1 MSSLLGFVT
10 SYVVNATWQVSLI
23 VAAAWLT
30 GRLLKRLGPQAE
42 HAVWV
47 AALAMSVVTP
57 ALPALRS
64 LLQLVTGAR
73 MGGGGAAITFASGGG
88 GLSTQGG
95 VFALPAFWMWCLPA
109 CYAVTLIYFA
119 GRLVLKFI
127 AAVKMLPNASPV
139 KFTPEQEEIWQ
150 SCARAFEMK
159 RVQVLACAKAQG
171 PMALGLRMPILLV
184 PPNFASICTPQEF
197 LSAIAHECA
206 HLKRRD
212 FQKNLIYEVTSL
224 LLAFHPLIRV
234 IQSGIAQ
241 TREMICD
248 GMVTEEHVEP
258 GSYARSLL
266 RLAAAMAVPSR
277 GSDHYAVGI
286 FDGNVLEKRVMRI
299 RMKKQYAGA
308 ALRFGLITSAAA
320 ILLSA
325 LVGAAAVAVPIRQQ
339 TRSQDSAPSSRY
351 GHVYKV
357 GHGVSAPVP
366 LNRVAA
372 KYPKAVREKRE
383 KLDCVVVLG
392 LVVDAKG
399 MPQDV
404 HVVKSFRADFDAQA
418 VKAAKQ
424 YRFRPAMLSGNPVAV
439 SIKMQVNFKWY

>member
-1 MSSLLGFVT
+1 MSSLFGFVA
-10 SYVVNATWQVSLI
+10 SYVVNAVWEVALI
-23 VAAAWLT
+23 AAVAWLT
-30 GRLLKRLGPQAE
+30 SRLLRRLGPQAE

-57 ALPALRS
+57 ALPALRNS
-64 LLQLVTGAR
+64 LDLVTASR
-73 MGGGGAAITFASGGG
+73 TGGGGAAIIFVPGGG
-88 GLSTQGG
+88 GLAARRG
-95 VFALPAFWMWCLPA
+95 VFALSTFWMWCLLA
-109 CYAVTLIYFA
+109 CYAATLIYFA
-119 GRLVLKFI
+119 VRLVLKFI
-127 AAVKMLPNASPV
+127 SAVGMLPSASPV
-139 KFTPEQEEIWQ
+139 RFTPEQEDIWR
-150 SCARAFEMK
+150 SCACAFELK
-159 RVQVLACAKAQG
+159 GAQVLACAKARG
-171 PMALGLRMPILLV
+171 PVALGLRKPILLV
-184 PPNFASICTPQEF
+184 PPNFASICTQQDF
-197 LSAIAHECA
+197 LAAVAHECA

-212 FQKNLIYEVTSL
+212 FQKNLTYEVTSL

-234 IQSGIAQ
+234 IQAGIAQ
-241 TREMICD
+241 TREIICD
-248 GMVTEEHVEP
+248 GMVTEEHLDA

-266 RLAAAMAVPSR
+266 RLAAAMAVGSR
-277 GSDHYAVGI
+277 DSDSYAVGI

-308 ALRFGLITSAAA
+308 AMRFGLTTSAAT

-325 LVGAAAVAVPIRQQ
+325 VVGAAAVAVPIRQQ
-339 TRSQDSAPSSRY
+339 ARSQDSAQSSRY

-372 KYPKAVREKRE
+372 NYPKAVREKHE
-383 KLDCVVVLG
+383 KLEGIVVLG

-399 MPQDV
+399 MPQDI
-404 HVVKSFRADFDAQA
+404 HVVKSFRSDFDTQA

-424 YRFRPAMLSGNPVAV
+424 YRFSPAMLSGKPVAV